1 MKIYLM
7 RHGETDWNQESRLQG
22 QKDIAMNE
30 NGIRQIQ
37 ELAAR
42 LRDRG
47 ISFDRIVS
55 SPLRRAAQSAEIV
68 AAQIGY
74 CIEDIVMEP
83 LLKERDFGAAEG
95 VTYRERHT
103 RSDAEWGMESKEALC
118 GRALSGIKRHLG
130 ADRGKG
136 VLFVAHGSI
145 LKAAVAALAAGK
157 IEYDDDLQF
166 RQGNISLLEY
176 SQGLV
181 TAIHPNLLDSADG
194 FGRA

>member
-7 RHGETDWNQESRLQG
+7 RHGETDWNQERRLQG

-68 AAQIGY
+68 ASQTGY
-74 CIEDIVMEP
+74 CIEAIVLEP

-95 VTYRERHT
+95 VTYRE
-103 RSDAEWGMESKEALC
+103 KI
-118 GRALSGIKRHLG
+118 GRAH
-130 ADRGKG
+130 
-136 VLFVAHGSI
+136 V
-145 LKAAVAALAAGK
+145 
-157 IEYDDDLQF
+157 
-166 RQGNISLLEY
+166 
-176 SQGLV
+176 
-181 TAIHPNLLDSADG
+181 
-194 FGRA
+194 